1 MTDYRLF
8 SWSDLRAKVGLQEVN
23 KELDERT
30 HSIFKTLRDIASISS
45 SNVALC
51 NKIIDFKDVW
61 YPTTDQYERTV
72 LHLAALNGITKLV
85 VGLIHSGAHI
95 NARDGIGQTALTLA
109 LHKEHF
115 NTAKKLIENGASLEN
130 ELFVDTIPPLEVA
143 KVKENEYL
151 VSMIEEKIAKEKE
164 IKNYFASYFQSPDR
178 SLHPER

>member
-1 MTDYRLF
+1 MTDYRSF

-95 NARDGIGQTALTLA
+95 NVRDGIGQTCT
-109 LHKEHF
+109 HTC
-115 NTAKKLIENGASLEN
+115 TA
-130 ELFVDTIPPLEVA
+130 
-143 KVKENEYL
+143 
-151 VSMIEEKIAKEKE
+151 
-164 IKNYFASYFQSPDR
+164 
-178 SLHPER
+178 